1 MPGAQ
6 APSRPAGR
14 LVLVSGRHPFERAGG
29 HESFVAAHAATAR
42 LAGYDPHIF
51 AVGNRSAQIDTPI
64 GTLHVVGTP
73 IRPIRSHTAILQR
86 PWMARRIA
94 REIGD
99 APGPH
104 VVHAF
109 GAWVDTAV
117 AVSRMLGRR
126 GVEAVPIATSWVT
139 IGHETIAKGGSDVV
153 HGSRGLALRHR
164 LELAIAMH
172 STRRVESRGYH
183 ACREVIVNYE
193 SVRELL
199 REEYGLGETIRR
211 TTYAPPTAFADGPET
226 WNAPLPAPL
235 AGLGDPAEPLIV
247 SVSRHDG
254 RKGLDVLIRALAR
267 LRDAGVPFRAC
278 LTGTGL
284 LWESHRALVSSLRLG
299 DRVLLPGRVPEV
311 MPYLRHA
318 DVYVLP
324 SIEEG
329 SGSVAVLE
337 ALQAG
342 TAVVSTDVDGMPEDI
357 TDDVDGVLV
366 PPSDPAALANALT
379 ALIRDP
385 ARRAR
390 LGAAGRALYERRFS
404 PEAAAKDLLEV
415 YSKAG
420 LDPA

>member
-1 MPGAQ
+1 
-6 APSRPAGR
+6 
-14 LVLVSGRHPFERAGG
+14 VLVSGRHPFRRAGG

-51 AVGNRSAQIDTPI
+51 AVGNRSARVETPV

-73 IRPIRSHTAILQR
+73 VRPIRSHTAILQR
-86 PWMARRIA
+86 PWMVRAIA

-104 VVHAF
+104 VLHAF

-117 AVSRMLGRR
+117 ASSRLLERR
-126 GVEAVPIATSWVT
+126 GVQAVPIATAWVT
-139 IGHETIAKGGSDVV
+139 IGHETIAKGGSGVV
-153 HGSRGLALRHR
+153 HASRLLALRHR
-164 LELAIAMH
+164 LELAIALH
-172 STRRVESRGYH
+172 STRGVEARGYR
-183 ACREVIVNYE
+183 ACREVIVNYD

-199 REEYGLGETIRR
+199 REEYGLGDTVRR
-211 TTYAPPTAFADGPET
+211 TTYAAPTAFEDAPDTRHP
-226 WNAPLPAPL
+226 PLPEPL
-235 AGLGDPAEPLIV
+235 AGFGDPAAPLIV

-254 RKGLDVLIRALAR
+254 RKGLDVLIHALAR

-278 LTGTGL
+278 LSGTGL
-284 LWESHRALVSSLRLG
+284 LWESHRALVESLRLG

-342 TAVVSTDVDGMPEDI
+342 TTVVSTNVDGMPEDI
-357 TDDVDGVLV
+357 TDEVDGVLV
-366 PPSDPAALANALT
+366 PPSDPTALADTLAALMG
-379 ALIRDP
+379 DP

-404 PEAAAKDLLEV
+404 PEAAAKDLVEV
-415 YSKAG
+415 YSG
-420 LDPA
+420 LGLEPG